1 MTDSDAQ
8 RISRPDGSSLAYYR
22 VPADKTIFKGRGT
35 KRRGAKRRGSGDAG
49 VVFLGGF
56 MSDMTGTKATA
67 LEAAMRASG
76 RGFLR
81 FDYGGHGESSGKF
94 EEGTI
99 GSWAQDAIFAL
110 DNLTEGP
117 QVLVGSSMGGW
128 IMLLVALARPERV
141 AGLVGIA
148 SAPDFTEKLMW
159 ANFPPEARRA
169 ILEEGIYYE
178 PSDYDDGPYPITRA
192 LIEEG
197 RKHLLLDAPI
207 PIEVPV
213 RLLHGMEDEAV
224 PWEIS
229 CQLMAR
235 LASKDVTLT
244 LVKGGDHRLSGEPDL
259 ARLAETIET
268 FCAEVGG

>member
-1 MTDSDAQ
+1 MTDTDAQ
-8 RISRPDGSSLAYYR
+8 RLPRPDGSSLAYYR
-22 VPADKTIFKGRGT
+22 VPADKTLSKGRHE
-35 KRRGAKRRGSGDAG
+35 KEPG

-67 LEAAMRASG
+67 LEAAMRQSG
-76 RGFLR
+76 REYLR
-81 FDYGGHGESSGKF
+81 FDYGGHGQSSGKF
-94 EEGTI
+94 EDGTI

-128 IMLLVALARPERV
+128 IMLLAALARPDRV

-169 ILEEGIYYE
+169 ILEEGLYYE
-178 PSDYDDGPYPITRA
+178 PSDYDDGPYPITRE

-207 PIEVPV
+207 SIEVPV
-213 RLLHGMEDEAV
+213 RLLHGVEDDAV

-235 LASKDVTLT
+235 LDSKDVTLT
-244 LVKGGDHRLSGEPDL
+244 LVKGGDHRLSSEADL
-259 ARLAETIET
+259 ARLVETIET
-268 FCAEVGG
+268 LCAEVGG